1 MVVVPVLF
9 LLLLGACGGLLALY
23 MRHRRLQNNFTT
35 FANSHYNS
43 RLGSAIFSSGDD
55 LGKGLFMRIYIYI
68 DIYYSHKRLARCGQ
82 LHGRFK

>member
-1 MVVVPVLF
+1 MEGPSEDVAVVVVPVLF

-23 MRHRRLQNNFTT
+23 IRHQRLQNNFT

-55 LGKGLFMRIYIYI
+55 LGKGLIIYIYIYI
-68 DIYYSHKRLARCGQ
+68 DIYIL
-82 LHGRFK
+82 